1 RPSPSTAVCTT
12 WGSGHFRTFDKKNY
26 YINLN
31 CTYELASD
39 CMDFI
44 KRFSIRFR
52 RKGVHIELIDMRIFS
67 TSITVQNGNISVN
80 EEKYVLRKF
89 YRRSCM
95 IKHSELLIVLFLQIQ
110 LGCLHRNTTCGLC
123 GDYNGYPDHNE
134 MFGEGNLTFRF
145 LHQMSTLLKAVAP
158 LCNIENNIYQLQC
171 QQDLFLCS
179 VRGDRN
185 CACNTLSEY
194 SRQCSRTLQKVEN
207 WRNHTFCRS
216 VACPGNMVYM
226 ECGSPCPASCSN
238 PQFTCDSYCTYGCFC
253 PSGTVLDDISSQ
265 VRCIPRSHCPCVL
278 NGETFAAGE
287 DKELPCSKCTCM
299 MGQWKCKDLFCPG
312 RCSVEGGSHVNTFD
326 SKMYRFHGACTYVL
340 VKVSFHLLHPVI
352 CGSQASHCE
361 FLWFF
366 IFIHSLIVFLFSDGI
381 RIYRESSTHLQV
393 HTNFGLQIQIQFCSP
408 FQVHVYVDQTFCHT
422 THGLCG
428 NFNGDSNDDFMSSM
442 AISEATASL
451 FADSWK
457 VMANCRHSCDE
468 DYEPCSL
475 SELKY
480 VFART
485 HCSILMNRF
494 SIFRRCHHVVNP
506 RDYYERCKY
515 ETCNYEKVNDFMC
528 NSLGSY
534 ARACLLK
541 GVILN
546 GWREQVEGCSIHCFQ
561 NQIFSYNSRACHR
574 TCVSLSHPDLECN
587 STDIPV
593 DGCNCLENLYLDYD
607 EKCVPEA
614 ECSCFLPNA
623 TAVLP
628 HHQIS
633 LNGRICTCE
642 NGKLQC
648 KDQIPEGRKDLF
660 NSQCDGQED
669 NSGVACAPTC
679 QTLATESQCVTT
691 KCVPGCICPK
701 EMVSD
706 GHNGCVHANKCPCEF
721 SGVSYQHQQQVEQNC
736 QKCICLSGKWNC
748 STDGM
753 CPSTCVVHGEG
764 HITTFDGKYYGF
776 DGNCEYTLVQHSV
789 CGLCGNLNGNL
800 GDEFRTRT
808 NSIVSSTTDFG
819 NSWKEDCLCADV
831 EEHVHLCDK
840 NPFRVAWARKTC
852 SIIKSPVFK
861 ECHSMVNH
869 NLFYENCVQDACGC
883 ELVGDCEC
891 LCEAVAVYAKIC
903 LDKGICIDWRKPDFC
918 PVYCDYFNIHEQRN
932 NRYEYIYK
940 IKGDW
945 HYQPCLCPWNL
956 RSIENNM
963 EGNSTVIATVSCS
976 SSCLK
981 WDKQVLFRLEGCD

>member
-1 RPSPSTAVCTT
+1 MSARAAAAQGNDTKCAISTCYLMRPDSEVTCPKPPDAPSTAVCTT

-80 EEKYVLRKF
+80 EEKLFNRKF
-89 YRRSCM
+89 DNKDIAIRPFGCSTKLNGKQQGLDLTV
-95 IKHSELLIVLFLQIQ
+95 IWSSEYLAIQ

-134 MFGEGNLTFRF
+134 MFGEVFKDTPESRKLEKSHILPICRLSRKHGSDRLPENGTLEAVFQSCGHRGTETCLTKIIYAKDQDDVLEVVRIKE
-145 LHQMSTLLKAVAP
+145 QKRSCYSAW
-158 LCNIENNIYQLQC
+158 CNHRPPNSGKEIDEHIY
-171 QQDLFLCS
+171 
-179 VRGDRN
+179 
-185 CACNTLSEY
+185 
-194 SRQCSRTLQKVEN
+194 
-207 WRNHTFCRS
+207 
-216 VACPGNMVYM
+216 
-226 ECGSPCPASCSN
+226 
-238 PQFTCDSYCTYGCFC
+238 
-253 PSGTVLDDISSQ
+253 
-265 VRCIPRSHCPCVL
+265 
-278 NGETFAAGE
+278 
-287 DKELPCSKCTCM
+287 
-299 MGQWKCKDLFCPG
+299 
-312 RCSVEGGSHVNTFD
+312 
-326 SKMYRFHGACTYVL
+326 
-340 VKVSFHLLHPVI
+340 
-352 CGSQASHCE
+352 
-361 FLWFF
+361 
-366 IFIHSLIVFLFSDGI
+366 GI

-633 LNGRICTCE
+633 LNGRICV
-642 NGKLQC
+642 
-648 KDQIPEGRKDLF
+648 
-660 NSQCDGQED
+660 DGQED
-669 NSGVACAPTC
+669 DSGAAYAPIC
-679 QTLATESQCVTT
+679 QILATESQCLSS
-691 KCVPGCICPK
+691 KC
-701 EMVSD
+701 
-706 GHNGCVHANKCPCEF
+706 
-721 SGVSYQHQQQVEQNC
+721 
-736 QKCICLSGKWNC
+736 
-748 STDGM
+748 
-753 CPSTCVVHGEG
+753 
-764 HITTFDGKYYGF
+764 
-776 DGNCEYTLVQHSV
+776 
-789 CGLCGNLNGNL
+789 
-800 GDEFRTRT
+800 
-808 NSIVSSTTDFG
+808 
-819 NSWKEDCLCADV
+819 
-831 EEHVHLCDK
+831 
-840 NPFRVAWARKTC
+840 
-852 SIIKSPVFK
+852 
-861 ECHSMVNH
+861 H
-869 NLFYENCVQDACGC
+869 NL
-883 ELVGDCEC
+883 LSP
-891 LCEAVAVYAKIC
+891 
-903 LDKGICIDWRKPDFC
+903 RK
-918 PVYCDYFNIHEQRN
+918 
-932 NRYEYIYK
+932 
-940 IKGDW
+940 
-945 HYQPCLCPWNL
+945 
-956 RSIENNM
+956 
-963 EGNSTVIATVSCS
+963 
-976 SSCLK
+976 
-981 WDKQVLFRLEGCD
+981 